1 MTYSISAMQTYPD
14 MYATGDL
21 GDFGNPGN
29 PGNAS
34 STTMVAASPTMRLV
48 GLALVVGAGF
58 LIFRHS
64 KNEAEIRSK
73 LVEKEGAAGLAKYE
87 DARLRRAAG
96 ERGLDLLGSWL
107 SPKMQRNRKRRS
119 SRLRGNSRRRRS
131 SRR

>member
-14 MYATGDL
+14 MYATGGL
-21 GDFGNPGN
+21 GDLGN

-87 DARLRRAAG
+87 DARLRRTAG
-96 ERGLDLLGSWL
+96 EQGLNLLGSWL
-107 SPKMQRNRKRRS
+107 SPQAMRRNSRRRRIRK
-119 SRLRGNSRRRRS
+119 NSRRRRS

>member
-14 MYATGDL
+14 MYATGGL
-21 GDFGNPGN
+21 GDLDNPGN

-87 DARLRRAAG
+87 DARLRRTAG
-96 ERGLDLLGSWL
+96 EQGLNLLGSWL
-107 SPKMQRNRKRRS
+107 SPQAMRR
-119 SRLRGNSRRRRS
+119 NSRRRRRIRKNSRRRS
-131 SRR
+131 SRRR

>member
-1 MTYSISAMQTYPD
+1 MTCSISATQTYPD

-29 PGNAS
+29 PGNPGSAPI
-34 STTMVAASPTMRLV
+34 TGTPARLL
-48 GLALVVGAGF
+48 GLALIVGVGF

-87 DARLRRAAG
+87 NAQLRRAAG

-119 SRLRGNSRRRRS
+119 SRLRGNSRRRRRS